1 MQAAAALV
9 VTEYLLALQFAH
21 AAFAVSEQTLV
32 RPWPGWHAVQAVQ
45 AEAPAA
51 DQLLPDT
58 QLEQFVLAVTEHVAA
73 RYLPAAQVLEAQ
85 LEHGA

>member
-9 VTEYLLALQFAH
+9 VTEYLLVPQGAH
-21 AAFAVSEQTLV
+21 AAFAVRVQVPV
-32 RPWPGWHAVQAVQ
+32 RPWPGWHTVQAVQ
-45 AEAPAA
+45 AKAPAV

-58 QLEQFVLAVTEHVAA
+58 QLEQFVLAVTEHVEA